1 MRESVE
7 ELAVNILADRLV
19 ALHDNLR
26 GWPLYYYSLTYEG
39 SEGTV
44 VINQN
49 RPRGEF
55 VVLDREKV
63 LSNKTRETALKRLNL
78 ALPWLPP
85 ATIHPRLELKRIF
98 FNQERTFYYVVPVS
112 EAQASSV
119 VYQSSEVMG
128 VVSMTLHE
136 FAALAEDPEYRTDT
150 LSCLLRHNAFA
161 KLQRLLSEL

>member
-1 MRESVE
+1 M
-7 ELAVNILADRLV
+7 
-19 ALHDNLR
+19 
-26 GWPLYYYSLTYEG
+26 
-39 SEGTV
+39 
-44 VINQN
+44 INHN

-63 LSNKTRETALKRLNL
+63 LSNKTRGTALKRLSL